1 MNPVVSIAAVLLAA
15 FLQFEAIRAGPQP
28 NHLHQVKI
36 EGTAPDE
43 AIVVEVPID
52 ASQERAFEMA
62 EAEGAALLNR
72 LFAEQNQLSSEDTQ
86 RSKRPNGARR
96 FGKSLDLLDEFRLY
110 GKRAGQSARRFGKS
124 LDLLDEFR
132 LYGKRVGQ
140 SARRFGK
147 SLDLLDEFRLYGKRS
162 NRAPSRFGTSFDLL
176 DDFRFYGKLA
186 DRVPSLIPTR
196 APSQSSA
203 SQSAVDRKASI

>member
-1 MNPVVSIAAVLLAA
+1 MSPVVCIAAVLLTA
-15 FLQFEAIRAGPQP
+15 FVQFEAIRALPQP
-28 NHLHQVKI
+28 DHSHQVKI
-36 EGTAPDE
+36 EGTLPDE

-52 ASQERAFEMA
+52 ASQERASEMA

-72 LFAEQNQLSSEDTQ
+72 LHAEEKHQLSSEDTP
-86 RSKRPNGARR
+86 RSKRLNAARR

-132 LYGKRVGQ
+132 LYGKR
-140 SARRFGK
+140 ARRFGK

-162 NRAPSRFGTSFDLL
+162 NRAPSHFGTSFDLI
-176 DDFRFYGKLA
+176 DDFRFYGKRT
-186 DRVPSLIPTR
+186 DRVPSLIPTK

-203 SQSAVDRKASI
+203 GQSAVDRKASI